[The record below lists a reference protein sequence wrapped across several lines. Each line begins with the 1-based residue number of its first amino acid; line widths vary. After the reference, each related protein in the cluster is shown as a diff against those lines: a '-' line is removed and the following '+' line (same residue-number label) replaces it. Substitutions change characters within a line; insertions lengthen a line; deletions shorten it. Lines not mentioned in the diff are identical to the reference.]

1 MNPQRVDGLEIN
13 PAEDGFIVYQP
24 EFDRVHFLNATAVLI
39 LELCNGKNSEQQIV
53 ELIEEAYSL
62 KEKPEEIVREALAK
76 MKDDGLLT

>member
-1 MNPQRVDGLEIN
+1 MDGLEIN

>member
-1 MNPQRVDGLEIN
+1 VDGLEIN